1 MPDHDAPR
9 PDAPGGT
16 AGRESTAAAPVEDH
30 AGTGPFLRSPRA
42 APPRTLVDVLEATT
56 AAHPEASALEDER
69 GALSYRELSAQV
81 AAAASAL
88 AAAGVGRGDAVG
100 VRMPSGDRRLYVAI
114 LAVLTAGAAYV
125 PVDADDPE
133 ERASLVFGEAAVAGV
148 VGAGGVY
155 RTPGQDDTQGV
166 ALFGGRAP
174 HASTAGRTG
183 PGTPPRPE
191 PSDDAWVIFTSGS
204 TGTPKGVAAS
214 HRAAAAFA
222 DAESALFLAD
232 EPLGPGDR
240 VLAGL
245 SVAFD
250 ASCEEMWLAWRSGAC
265 LVPAP
270 RSLVR
275 TGADLGPWLVT
286 HGITVVS
293 TVPTLAA
300 LWPAEAL
307 ESVRLLIFGGEA
319 FPPELVDR
327 VCGDGREVWNTYGPT
342 ESTVVATGALVVPG
356 QPVRIGLPLL
366 GWDVAVVDPEGQPVA
381 EGETGELI
389 IGGVGLARYLDPA
402 KDAEKYAPHPQL
414 GWARAYRSG
423 DLVVLDRD
431 GLVFRGRADDQVKV
445 GGRRIELG
453 EIETALQALPGV
465 AGAAAAVRETAAGN
479 RVIVGYLALHG
490 GAGPEALDR
499 GAALAR
505 LRAELPAAL
514 VPLLA
519 VVEGDLPTKTSG
531 KIDRDAL
538 PWPLPDHAADDG
550 ALLGPDEAELAAD
563 WQAVLGLPVADAAAN
578 FFDLGGGSLAA
589 AQLVARLRERDPE
602 YTVADVYSRPRL
614 GAMADDLAHRRAGG
628 AGDPAGR
635 SRTEHHRSQPVPA
648 STQWLQT
655 LLGLPLHLLS
665 GLRWLTV
672 ALTASS
678 VLRAV
683 GGFDV
688 LPRVEPWLLVVGL
701 VVFVTPPGRMAISVA
716 AARLLLAGVPAGDHP
731 RGGSVHLR
739 LWLAEQ
745 VQLQTAADGLAGAP
759 WISYYARALGA
770 RIAPDVDLHA
780 LPPVTGMLRVGRGAS
795 IEPEVDL
802 SGWWVDGDVLRLGAV
817 RIGAG
822 STVGMRSTLLPG
834 TRLGKG
840 ATVAPGSAVFGRV
853 PSGQAW
859 AGSPAVRVGKARTW
873 WPAARPGRASRW
885 LVAYGASSVLIS
897 LLPAVSLS
905 AGGALVAAGVRGA
918 ATLGD
923 AWWRAVAWTVPGT
936 LLAGLV
942 AALLVIGA
950 VRLLALGV
958 REGTWA
964 VRSRVGWQVWST
976 ERLLD
981 LARTYLFPLYSS
993 LATPVWLR
1001 LLGARV
1007 GRDVE
1012 ASTVLLLPCM
1022 TTIRDG
1028 AFLADDTL
1036 VASYELGGGWLRVA
1050 RAEVGRRA
1058 FLGNSGMAGPGH
1070 RVPDDG
1076 LVAVLSAAPRRSKQ
1090 GSSWLGSPPVRL
1102 RRTVAATDET
1112 RTFRPPARLRAA
1124 RVAWELSRVVP
1135 VVVTVLI
1142 GLGLLVGLW
1151 AAVESGGLLLAVPLS
1166 AVGMLAAGAVAAGV
1180 STAAKWLL
1188 IGRVRASE
1196 KPLWSSFVWR
1206 SETADVFVE
1215 MCAAPWF
1222 ARAASGTPALVWWLR
1237 SLGAR
1242 IGRGVW
1248 TESYWLPEADL
1259 VTLGDG
1265 STVNRCCVV
1274 QTHLFHDRIMSMDSV
1289 TLSAGATLGPHGVV
1303 LPAAV
1308 LGEHATV
1315 GPASLVMRGEG
1326 VPAGSRWSG
1335 NPIGPWREV
1344 THADYHAA
1352 TS

>member
-1 MPDHDAPR
+1 MPDTPSSPT
-9 PDAPGGT
+9 PD
-16 AGRESTAAAPVEDH
+16 
-30 AGTGPFLRSPRA
+30 PFPAETFFRSPLA
-42 APPRTLVDVLEATT
+42 AEPRTLVDVLRATT
-56 AAHPEASALEDER
+56 LAHPEASALEDER

-81 AAAASAL
+81 AT
-88 AAAGVGRGDAVG
+88 AAGVLVAAGVRRGDRVG
-100 VRMPSGDRRLYVAI
+100 VRMPSGDRRLHLAI

-133 ERASLVFGEAAVAGV
+133 ERAALVFGEADVAGV

-155 RTPGQDDTQGV
+155 RTPGQADLEGA
-166 ALFGGRAP
+166 ALFSGRVP
-174 HASTAGRTG
+174 HASTTTQGVPSVAAAA
-183 PGTPPRPE
+183 PRPA
-191 PSDDAWVIFTSGS
+191 DDAWVIFTSGS

-214 HRAAAAFA
+214 HRAASAFV
-222 DAESALFLAD
+222 DAEARLFLQE

-275 TGADLGPWLVT
+275 SGADLGPWLVT

-319 FPPELVDR
+319 FPSDLVGR
-327 VCGDGREVWNTYGPT
+327 VCADGREVWNTYGPT

-356 QPVRIGLPLL
+356 EPVRIGVPLD
-366 GWDVAVVDPEGQPVA
+366 GWDAAVVDESGRPVA
-381 EGETGELI
+381 EGEVGELI
-389 IGGVGLARYLDPA
+389 IGGAGLARYLDPA
-402 KDAEKYAPHPQL
+402 KDAEKYAPHEGL

-423 DLVVLDRD
+423 DLVRLERE
-431 GLVFRGRADDQVKV
+431 GLVFQGRADDQVKV

-453 EIETALQALPGV
+453 EIESALQALPDV
-465 AGAAAAVRETAAGN
+465 AGAAAAVRTTDAGN
-479 RVIVGYLALHG
+479 QVIVGYLALVA
-490 GAGPEALDR
+490 GASLDR
-499 GAALAR
+499 TEALAR
-505 LRAELPAAL
+505 LRTELPAAL

-519 VVEGDLPTKTSG
+519 VVDGDLPTKTSG
-531 KIDRDAL
+531 KIDREAL
-538 PWPLPDHAADDG
+538 PWPLPEQGAAETG
-550 ALLGPDEAELAAD
+550 LRADEAVLSAD
-563 WQAVLGLPVADAAAN
+563 WQAVLGLPVVDAAAD

-589 AQLVARLRERDPE
+589 AQLVARIRSRDPE
-602 YTVADVYSRPRL
+602 YTVAEVYSHPRL
-614 GAMADDLAHRRAGG
+614 GSMAADLAARAEERGESRDDAG
-628 AGDPAGR
+628 AGHTSARDDYRR
-635 SRTEHHRSQPVPA
+635 SAPTPLRA
-648 STQWLQT
+648 QWLQT
-655 LLGLPLHLLS
+655 LLALPLQTLG
-665 GLRWLTV
+665 GLRWLV
-672 ALTASS
+672 WALTAST
-678 VLRAV
+678 VLRTV
-683 GGFDV
+683 DGFEF
-688 LPRVEPWLLVVGL
+688 LPRTSPWLLAVGL
-701 VVFVTPPGRMAISVA
+701 VLFVTPPGRMLISVV
-716 AARLLLAGVPAGDHP
+716 AARLLLRGVQAGDHP

-739 LWLAEQ
+739 LWAAEQ
-745 VQLQTAADGLAGAP
+745 VQEQVAAVGLAGAP
-759 WISYYARALGA
+759 WVSYYARALGA

-780 LPPVTGMLRVGRGAS
+780 LPPVTGMLRIGRGAS

-802 SGWWVDGDVLRLGAV
+802 SGWWLDGDVLRLGAV

-834 TRLGKG
+834 TRIGKH

-853 PSGQAW
+853 PAGQAW
-859 AGSPAVRVGKARTW
+859 SGSPAARSGRAKAW
-873 WPAARPGRASRW
+873 WPAERPPRATRW
-885 LVAYGASSVLIS
+885 LWAYGASSVLLS
-897 LLPAVSLS
+897 LLPGVSLV
-905 AGGALVAAGVRGA
+905 AGGLVVAAGVRGA
-918 ATLGD
+918 ATLGE
-923 AWWRAVAWTVPGT
+923 AWWRAVAWVVPGT
-936 LLAGLV
+936 LVAGVV
-942 AALLVIGA
+942 AAAAVVVL
-950 VRLLALGV
+950 VRLLGLGV
-958 REGTWA
+958 AEGTWP

-981 LARTYLFPLYSS
+981 LARTCLFPIYSS

-1012 ASTVLLLPCM
+1012 ASTVLLLPVM
-1022 TTIRDG
+1022 TTVRDG

-1036 VASYELGGGWLRVA
+1036 VASYELGGGHLRVA
-1050 RAEVGRRA
+1050 RAEIGRRA

-1076 LVAVLSAAPRRSKQ
+1076 LVAVLSAAPAKSRP

-1102 RRTVAATDET
+1102 RRTVAAADESL
-1112 RTFRPPARLRAA
+1112 TFRPPTRLRVA
-1124 RVAWELSRVVP
+1124 RAAWELGRIVP
-1135 VVVTVLI
+1135 VVVTVLLGTSVLLALA
-1142 GLGLLVGLW
+1142 GLAAAWSPLLAGLASGLVLIAAGLV
-1151 AAVESGGLLLAVPLS
+1151 AAVVT
-1166 AVGMLAAGAVAAGV
+1166 
-1180 STAAKWLL
+1180 TASKWAL
-1188 IGRVRASE
+1188 IGRVRAGE
-1196 KPLWSSFVWR
+1196 QPLWSSFVWR
-1206 SETADVFVE
+1206 SEVADVFTE
-1215 MCAAPWF
+1215 MLAAPWF
-1222 ARAASGTPALVWWLR
+1222 ARAATGTPALVWWLR

-1248 TESYWLPEADL
+1248 TDSYWLPEADL

-1265 STVNRCCVV
+1265 STVGRGCVV

-1289 TLSAGATLGPHGVV
+1289 TLDAGAALGPHSVV

-1308 LGEHATV
+1308 VGSHATV

-1326 VPAGSRWSG
+1326 VPVGSRWSG

-1344 THADYHAA
+1344 RHSDYLAA

>member
-1 MPDHDAPR
+1 MPETPL
-9 PDAPGGT
+9 PDADRPRADQPGAELPGVV
-16 AGRESTAAAPVEDH
+16 A
-30 AGTGPFLRSPRA
+30 RSSAA
-42 APPRTLVDVLEATT
+42 APPRTLVDVLVATT
-56 AAHPEASALEDER
+56 AAHPEASALEDDR
-69 GALSYRELSAQV
+69 GAVSYRELTALV
-81 AAAASAL
+81 EAAASAL
-88 AAAGVGRGDAVG
+88 AGAGVRRGDRVG
-100 VRMPSGDRRLYVAI
+100 VRMPSGDRRLYVAV
-114 LAVLTAGAAYV
+114 LAVLAAGAAYV

-133 ERASLVFGEAAVAGV
+133 ERAALVFGEAHVAGV
-148 VGAGGVY
+148 VAAGGVY
-155 RTPGQDDTQGV
+155 RTPGQGELQGTP
-166 ALFGGRAP
+166 LFSARAP
-174 HASTAGRTG
+174 HPRSAGAG
-183 PGTPPRPE
+183 AAVQPPRPE
-191 PSDDAWVIFTSGS
+191 DDAWVIFTSGS

-214 HRAAAAFA
+214 HRSAAAFA
-222 DAESALFLAD
+222 DAEARLFLAG
-232 EPLGPGDR
+232 EPSGPLGPLGPGDR

-300 LWPAEAL
+300 LWPPEAL
-307 ESVRLLIFGGEA
+307 ESVRLLVFGGES

-327 VCGDGREVWNTYGPT
+327 VCGEGREVWNTYGPT

-356 QPVRIGLPLL
+356 EPIRIGLPLL
-366 GWDVAVVDPEGQPVA
+366 GWDVAVVDPEGRPVGD
-381 EGETGELI
+381 GEVGELI

-423 DLVVLDRD
+423 DLVRFDPA
-431 GLVFRGRADDQVKV
+431 GLLFQGRADDQVKV

-453 EIETALQALPGV
+453 EIEAALQALPGV
-465 AGAAAAVRETAAGN
+465 AGAAAAVRETDAGN
-479 RVIVGYLALHG
+479 QVIVGYLALRGDGAPG
-490 GAGPEALDR
+490 GAAPALDR
-499 GAALAR
+499 AAALAR
-505 LRAELPAAL
+505 LRDELPAAL

-531 KIDRDAL
+531 KIDRGAL
-538 PWPLPDHAADDG
+538 PWPLPDQGADEG
-550 ALLGPDEAELAAD
+550 ALTPDELELAAD
-563 WQAVLGLPVADAAAN
+563 WQAVLGLPVADASAN

-589 AQLVARLRERDPE
+589 AQLVARLRDRASE
-602 YTVADVYSRPRL
+602 YTVADAYSHPRL
-614 GAMADDLAHRRAGG
+614 GAMAESLATRTAEG
-628 AGDPAGR
+628 ASGTAHP
-635 SRTEHHRSQPVPA
+635 SRTEFHRSLPTPA
-648 STQWLQT
+648 RAQWLQT
-655 LLGLPLHLLS
+655 LLGVPLHLLS
-665 GLRWLTV
+665 GLRWTTI
-672 ALTASS
+672 ALTAST
-678 VLRAV
+678 AAATW
-683 GGFDV
+683 GGVAV
-688 LPRVEPWLLVVGL
+688 LPRVDVAWLVVGL
-701 VVFVTPPGRMAISVA
+701 LLFVAPPGRMAISVA
-716 AARLLLAGVPAGDHP
+716 ASRLLLHGVAAGDHP

-745 VQLQTAADGLAGAP
+745 VQLQTAATGLAGAP

-770 RIAPDVDLHA
+770 RVARDVDLHT
-780 LPPVTGMLRVGRGAS
+780 LPPVTGLLRVGRGAS

-802 SGWWVDGDVLRLGAV
+802 SGHWLDGDVLRLGAV

-822 STVGMRSTLLPG
+822 STIGMRSTLLPG
-834 TRLGKG
+834 TRIGKG

-853 PSGQAW
+853 RAGQAW
-859 AGSPAVRVGKARTW
+859 SGSPAARTGKARTW
-873 WPAARPGRASRW
+873 WPAERPARATRW
-885 LVAYGASSVLIS
+885 LVAYGVSSLLIS
-897 LLPAVSLS
+897 LLPVASLA
-905 AGGALVAAGVRGA
+905 AGGLVVALGVRGA
-918 ATLGD
+918 DTLAEAGWLAL
-923 AWWRAVAWTVPGT
+923 AWSVPGT
-936 LLAGLV
+936 LVAGVV
-942 AALLVIGA
+942 AAVAVVVLVRVA
-950 VRLLALGV
+950 ATGV
-958 REGTWA
+958 TEGTFP

-981 LARTYLFPLYSS
+981 LARSYLFPLYSS
-993 LATPVWLR
+993 LFTPVWLR

-1007 GRDVE
+1007 GTDVE

-1036 VASYELGGGWLRVA
+1036 VASYELGGGYLRVA
-1050 RAEVGRRA
+1050 RAEIGRRA

-1070 RVPDDG
+1070 TVPEDG
-1076 LVAVLSAAPRRSKQ
+1076 LVAVLSAAPRSSKA

-1102 RRTVAATDET
+1102 RRTVAASDES

-1124 RVAWELSRVVP
+1124 RVAWELGRVVP
-1135 VVVTVLI
+1135 VVVTVWI
-1142 GLGLLVGLW
+1142 GLGLVAALLALAAVGGVGL
-1151 AAVESGGLLLAVPLS
+1151 AALASPV
-1166 AVGMLAAGAVAAGV
+1166 VMLAAGGVAAAV

-1188 IGRVRASE
+1188 IGRVAASE

-1206 SETADVFVE
+1206 SEVADVFTE

-1222 ARAASGTPALVWWLR
+1222 ARAAAGTPALVWWLR
-1237 SLGAR
+1237 SLGAS

-1248 TESYWLPEADL
+1248 TDSYWLPEADL

-1265 STVNRCCVV
+1265 STVNRGCVV
-1274 QTHLFHDRIMSMDSV
+1274 QTHLFHDRIMSMDTV
-1289 TLSAGATLGPHGVV
+1289 IIRAGATLGPHGVV

-1308 LGEHATV
+1308 VGEHATV

-1344 THADYHAA
+1344 AFADYHAV
-1352 TS
+1352 SSS